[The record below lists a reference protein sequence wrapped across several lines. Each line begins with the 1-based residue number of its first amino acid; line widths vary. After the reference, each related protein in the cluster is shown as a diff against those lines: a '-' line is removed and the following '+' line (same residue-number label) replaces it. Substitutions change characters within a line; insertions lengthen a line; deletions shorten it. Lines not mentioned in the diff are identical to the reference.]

1 MGFSRRLTDVKELG
15 AEFKL
20 SLREFPS
27 YVIIATV
34 AAYSLDLFGIRVYPF
49 AQGERRLTTFFP
61 APLEGTETS
70 FSVTFSCILLYI
82 RSS

>member
-1 MGFSRRLTDVKELG
+1 MTGSIMWFSRRLTDVKELG

-34 AAYSLDLFGIRVYPF
+34 ASR
-49 AQGERRLTTFFP
+49 
-61 APLEGTETS
+61 
-70 FSVTFSCILLYI
+70 
-82 RSS
+82 